1 MSPKSTSG
9 PLSGRPRIQDLQGNK
24 REPTKA
30 RGLFGDRPGTRPEP
44 TPRESHHEFDYH
56 MHRVPAGGHSS
67 IARRLRR
74 RRQRVKHKSSY
85 FHSTTGFTNRGR
97 RSRRRRVAVTRCRCA
112 RRRLAAAVRERR
124 PVGRRQRGQR
134 VRDFLDFRRQLGANG
149 IARRRKLYY
158 AQHGQPHPRKVWN
171 AHILYQR
178 AQRPHLGLAEV
189 TGNGVSIARI
199 IVSWDNNDVSDY
211 LSGGYWAHL
220 PGDTQ
225 ALRFTGAEVGA
236 FVDGPELSLSNP
248 PTMPL
253 QGSASYSGVAA
264 GIYGI
269 EYGTDAAAFTG
280 YARNSIEVGEF
291 DSVIDLTADF
301 GRWHRQRMRR
311 LYRWGILNRLRLRCS
326 DWRSSLLRRR
336 SLAHLGLALE
346 TTPFASD
353 GTFRGQNVILES
365 SLYTVSNSGGA
376 WGGQFSNIPD
386 SAGVPRLAA
395 GTFAGQG
402 TTAGGSE
409 AVFVGAFGAG
419 QQ

>member
-1 MSPKSTSG
+1 MNLTTTCTASLLAVILLSLAACGGGGSGSSTNPVTSTPQPDSQTVAGARVAGASQLHDAAVLVAGSLPQFGSVVQSVGVNVASVSG
-9 PLSGRPRIQDLQGNK
+9 ISSTFDGNLALTVS
-24 REPTKA
+24 RA
-30 RGLFGDRPGTRPEP
+30 DG
-44 TPRESHHEFDYH
+44 S
-56 MHRVPAGGHSS
+56 
-67 IARRLRR
+67 
-74 RRQRVKHKSSY
+74 
-85 FHSTTGFTNRGR
+85 STTLSTASHTLE
-97 RSRRRRVAVTRCRCA
+97 RSGTLTSFINGHNA
-112 RRRLAAAVRERR
+112 RT
-124 PVGRRQRGQR
+124 
-134 VRDFLDFRRQLGANG
+134 
-149 IARRRKLYY
+149 
-158 AQHGQPHPRKVWN
+158 W
-171 AHILYQR
+171 
-178 AQRPHLGLAEV
+178 GLAEV

-301 GRWHRQRMRR
+301 GAGTVSGCVGCTGGVYVTGYVSDAVTGEAASFADVHSPTWAR
-311 LYRWGILNRLRLRCS
+311 LG
-326 DWRSSLLRRR
+326 
-336 SLAHLGLALE
+336 

-353 GTFRGQNVILES
+353 GTFRGQSVILES